1 MENLEKE
8 TKFILQKYNIK
19 ANKNLGQNFLIDE
32 NIINNMINGSNVDK
46 NDLIIEIG
54 PGLGTLTKY
63 LLEKAYKVIVI
74 ELDRNMVD
82 ILKERFFLY
91 ENLEI
96 INDDILNIDLQKIID
111 ENLRSFENIKSV
123 KVISNLPYYITT
135 PIIMKL
141 IEDNI
146 NLESITVMIQKEV
159 PERLIAEPGSKS
171 SGAITY
177 KVNYYYIGE
186 RIIEVPES
194 SFIPQP
200 EVTSEVIRL
209 KKRKEKPVLVAKEE
223 LFFDIIK
230 KAFLQRR
237 KTLLNALINGKVFIN
252 KEQGIKILKEIGLKE
267 NVRAEELTLQNFAD
281 ITNLI

>member
-159 PERLIAEPGSKS
+159 AERLIAEPGSKN

>member
-1 MENLEKE
+1 MDNLFEE
-8 TKFILQKYNIK
+8 TKMIMKKYNIK
-19 ANKNLGQNFLIDE
+19 ANKSLGQNFLINNEVVE
-32 NIINNMINGSNVDK
+32 NIINSSEIQKTDMV
-46 NDLIIEIG
+46 IEIG

-63 LLEKAYKVIVI
+63 LLEKAGKVLCI
-74 ELDRNMVD
+74 ELDKRMIK
-82 ILKERFFLY
+82 ILNDRFSKLDNF
-91 ENLEI
+91 EI
-96 INDDILNIDLQKIID
+96 INEDVLMVNLNEIIK
-111 ENLRSFENIKSV
+111 ENKKNKNIKDV
-123 KVISNLPYYITT
+123 KIVANLPYYITT

-159 PERLIAEPGSKS
+159 AERLIAEPGSKS

>member
-32 NIINNMINGSNVDK
+32 NIINNMIKGSNVDK

-159 PERLIAEPGSKS
+159 AERLIAEPGSKN